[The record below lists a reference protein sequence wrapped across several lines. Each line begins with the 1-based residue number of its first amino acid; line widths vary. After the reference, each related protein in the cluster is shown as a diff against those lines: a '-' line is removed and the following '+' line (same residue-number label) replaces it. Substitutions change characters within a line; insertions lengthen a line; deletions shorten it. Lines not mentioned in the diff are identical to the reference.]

1 MGRVLAIDYGDQ
13 RIGLAL
19 SDPLKIFAS
28 PYRTIVNND
37 NDYSVDI
44 IQKIIIDE
52 DVELTIVGLPLSMS
66 GEDTDQTKKVKYFS
80 DKLSSKNINIKFV
93 DERWS
98 SKAAKRSMKHQGIKT
113 GHNKSL
119 IDQTAA
125 AIFLQQYLDQKKLC

>member
-19 SDPLKIFAS
+19 SDPLKIIAS
-28 PYRTIVNND
+28 PYKTIANKD
-37 NDYSVDI
+37 NDYSVDAI
-44 IQKIIIDE
+44 LEVIIDE

-66 GEDTDQTKKVKYFS
+66 GEDTDQTKKVKLFS
-80 DKLSSKNINIKFV
+80 DKLYSKNINIKFI

-98 SKAAKRSMKHQGIKT
+98 SKAAKRSMKDQGIKT

-119 IDQTAA
+119 VDQTAA
-125 AIFLQQYLDQKKLC
+125 AIFLQQYLDQK